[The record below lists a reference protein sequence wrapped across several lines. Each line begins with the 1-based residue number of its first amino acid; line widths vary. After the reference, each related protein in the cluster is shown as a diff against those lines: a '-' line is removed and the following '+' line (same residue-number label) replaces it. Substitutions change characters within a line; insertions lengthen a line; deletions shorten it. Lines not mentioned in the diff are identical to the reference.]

1 MGWIADLLSEIPSA
15 ARYKI
20 QLEQLVADHSSLEEE
35 ITICKSELGNVRKEI
50 QRLNL
55 VINGFKNKD
64 KEQYDHITNKI
75 LKLFFDVARD
85 ISVNEI
91 ASKLAIEISVT
102 QYHLDLLSSK
112 NFIRYSS
119 KIPVSLKVH
128 SRTSRTLEITPEG
141 RTYVIEQM
149 NK

>member
-20 QLEQLVADHSSLEEE
+20 QLEQLVAEHSSLEEKNA
-35 ITICKSELGNVRKEI
+35 ICKSELGNARKEI

-55 VINGFKNKD
+55 VIDGFENKD
-64 KEQYDHITNKI
+64 KEQYNHITNKI

-91 ASKLAIEISVT
+91 ASKLAMDIST
-102 QYHLDLLSSK
+102 AQYHLDLLSNK
-112 NFIRYSS
+112 NLIRYSS
-119 KIPVSLKVH
+119 KIPVSLKVR
-128 SRTSRTLEITPEG
+128 SGTSRTLEITPQG
-141 RTYVIEQM
+141 RKYVIEQM